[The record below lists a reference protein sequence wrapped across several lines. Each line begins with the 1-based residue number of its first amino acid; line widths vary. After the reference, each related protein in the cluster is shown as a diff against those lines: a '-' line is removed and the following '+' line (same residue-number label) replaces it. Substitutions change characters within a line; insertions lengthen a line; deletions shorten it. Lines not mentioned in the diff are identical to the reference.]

1 MSSVGIPGTYDALG
15 YDPQT
20 AGGLLVSLPKDKAA
34 ALEAAFEAK
43 HLFLRRV
50 GRVEEGAGVLVT

>member
-1 MSSVGIPGTYDALG
+1 MDLSRYDALG

-20 AGGLLVSLPKDKAA
+20 AGGLPSSAAADKAA

-50 GRVEEGAGVLVT
+50 GLSRGRIAAFPRSA